1 MNSQT
6 LHQSNSSNR
15 SAMLQRHHGSI
26 ASSAS
31 AAAAE
36 NLVDENA
43 ILLLD
48 QDQLVAVHCNGNGKS
63 SSIER
68 ARAKRSSK
76 V

>member
-1 MNSQT
+1 MNSQI
-6 LHQSNSSNR
+6 QNNSSNR
-15 SAMLQRHHGSI
+15 SAMLPQRHSG
-26 ASSAS
+26 SAS

-36 NLVDENA
+36 KLVTSDENA

>member
-15 SAMLQRHHGSI
+15 SAMLHRQPG
-26 ASSAS
+26 SAS

-36 NLVDENA
+36 KLVDENA
-43 ILLLD
+43 ILLLAD